1 MLFSWDSYLK
11 SIPSGLTAGTDLTVL
26 ASKSI
31 SLSIVVSRLL
41 QDTLKLFLN
50 MKRYVFGK

>member
-31 SLSIVVSRLL
+31 SLSIVVSWLL
-41 QDTLKLFLN
+41 QDTLKLFLK